1 MESESFI
8 NTSPM
13 SNENDPPITAA
24 EQAQLQHRFPHLGY
38 WTGMLPDHPRIYQQQ
53 QQFSGAAQYYQQW
66 FHNAAQALP
75 PLHNI
80 DPRYQPPSGPPP
92 GYAGPPLNPQA
103 APTSD
108 QQAQQRQGNG

>member
-1 MESESFI
+1 
-8 NTSPM
+8 M

-24 EQAQLQHRFPHLGY
+24 EQAQLQHRFPRLGY

-53 QQFSGAAQYYQQW
+53 QQFSGAAQYYQQR
-66 FHNAAQALP
+66 FRNAAQALP
-75 PLHNI
+75 PLCNV